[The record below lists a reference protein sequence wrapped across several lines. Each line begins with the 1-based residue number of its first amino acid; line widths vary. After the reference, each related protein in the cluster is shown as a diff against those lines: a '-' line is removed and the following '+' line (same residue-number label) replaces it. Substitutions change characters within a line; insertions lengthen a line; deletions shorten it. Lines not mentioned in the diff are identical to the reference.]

1 MGIQARYFSNQEE
14 TQRILNS
21 NVVGCILENRMLQE
35 ALFMRRMPQYSS
47 AAASTPFQA
56 TLFVTSLT
64 TTLHNHLW
72 KTYIHRNTSSD
83 DANIQLMQL
92 SNEGM
97 QRDGPKEVYV
107 RALLEV
113 IHLSLSQ
120 TLLVTPRS
128 TFGGLAQAYGAL
140 RPWFIETREDA
151 IVPCIR
157 AQTVDV
163 CYQIP
168 DVDYKCPYEPGIDM
182 KHIMD
187 FVPYIKYCLDVDVG
201 RSGIQL
207 VSLPPH

>member
-35 ALFMRRMPQYSS
+35 ALFFRRMPQNS

-72 KTYIHRNTSSD
+72 KTYIRNTSSGD
-83 DANIQLMQL
+83 TNIQLMQL
-92 SNEGM
+92 SHEEM
-97 QRDGPKEVYV
+97 QRDGPKEVYA

-140 RPWFIETREDA
+140 RPWFIETREDTIA
-151 IVPCIR
+151 PCIR

-168 DVDYKCPYEPGIDM
+168 DVDYKCPYEPRIDM

-207 VSLPPH
+207 VGLPQH

>member
-1 MGIQARYFSNQEE
+1 MGIQARYFSDEEE
-14 TQRILNS
+14 TQGILNS

-35 ALFMRRMPQYSS
+35 ALFIRRAPQYHTTSS
-47 AAASTPFQA
+47 PFQA

-64 TTLHNHLW
+64 TVLHDHLW
-72 KTYIHRNTSSD
+72 KTYIRNTSST
-83 DANIQLMQL
+83 IQLMQL

-97 QRDGPKEVYV
+97 QRDGPKEIYS

-120 TLLVTPRS
+120 TLLITPRS
-128 TFGGLAQAYGAL
+128 TFGGLAQAYGAH

-151 IVPCIR
+151 IMPCVR

-168 DVDYKCPYEPGIDM
+168 DIDYKCPYEPGIDM

-207 VSLPPH
+207 VSLPQQQPHL

>member
-1 MGIQARYFSNQEE
+1 MGIQARYFSTQEE
-14 TQRILNS
+14 TQSILNS

-35 ALFMRRMPQYSS
+35 ALFLRRMPQFS
-47 AAASTPFQA
+47 AASTPFQA
-56 TLFVTSLT
+56 TLLVTSLT

-72 KTYIHRNTSSD
+72 KTYIRNTSSND
-83 DANIQLMQL
+83 TNNNIQLMQL

-97 QRDGPKEVYV
+97 QRDGPQEVYA

-140 RPWFIETREDA
+140 RPWFIETREDT
-151 IVPCIR
+151 ITPCIR

-207 VSLPPH
+207 VSLSHH